1 MDFYR
6 SEESSSGSGGNLAA
20 TDGVGS
26 VKIRL
31 ERRKVD
37 ARRQMPEVSSPESFE
52 AISLT

>member
-20 TDGVGS
+20 TDGVGT

-37 ARRQMPEVSSPESFE
+37 ARRQIGRIASENQ
-52 AISLT
+52 A

>member
-20 TDGVGS
+20 TDGVGT
-26 VKIRL
+26 VKTRL

-37 ARRQMPEVSSPESFE
+37 ARRQIGRITSENQ
-52 AISLT
+52 A